1 MEFLAPLLQRNVII
15 ALAIAGAV
23 IATLGNVL
31 VQKKSSI
38 GPRYARLILKLGYA
52 ITWASITLF
61 IASGF
66 FGE

>member
-1 MEFLAPLLQRNVII
+1 MELLAALLQRNVII

-23 IATLGNVL
+23 VATLGNVL
-31 VQKKSSI
+31 VQKKSSTV
-38 GPRYARLILKLGYA
+38 PRYGRLILKSGYA
-52 ITWASITLF
+52 ITWTSVILF